1 MSTRR
6 SSRIQDKAAREAKQ
20 REDTLNR
27 EIEYN
32 LENLS
37 VDLTDKQKQRIAR
50 NIDDELKFP
59 INSEDW
65 IIFFCEYFDY
75 IGKNMSVCL
84 KKVSGLSHFNVSDFY
99 KVDLV
104 AGGFD
109 NVFDNQDT
117 LNFNIGLYDALFK
130 QFKDG
135 TNQINN
141 CKKLNLLLSYIGDA
155 VLRMADH
162 HKRTSINSLIE
173 FYRRIATIL
182 ELAVYP
188 EVFMHYMT
196 GDSSGNT
203 TQIDFSYHNKATHS
217 WYIGIW
223 LRKQEFLGVISGNGM
238 NYLKKYD
245 EGLRLFIRNYIRRLI
260 EYMRIYSKNYP
271 LAYEQPYNYSCD
283 VKKVL
288 KFPLPYNGVHQ
299 FAKPKDNYYISR
311 DDWDNIPNILL
322 PSEAVWE
329 SFFKKY
335 KNPKEWNNPPP
346 KWWIDRTVSMLDGF
360 EWWEMNAAAIQRRS
374 DNLEG
379 TKQLTK
385 WLALNSILPEQI
397 DSYDELWE
405 VENEDDEAGMDYNG
419 GANSPNYLNKGKK
432 KAEYFDSRKVLNK
445 KFQILPQKVITLDN
459 IIYKELNDKII
470 NYFKLN
476 IEYKKSGDKKIE
488 GNLRNDTYIDNL
500 NSTILYC
507 SHYSKVKVSKVKV
520 SKVSPKKKVNVSE
533 KKVNKVPS
541 SSSASRATTKR
552 AATI

>member
-1 MSTRR
+1 MSNRR
-6 SSRIQDKAAREAKQ
+6 SSRIQDKEAREAKQ
-20 REDTLNR
+20 REDALNK

-32 LENLS
+32 LQNLS
-37 VDLTDKQKQRIAR
+37 TELTDKQKQKIAR
-50 NIDDELKFP
+50 NVDDELKFP
-59 INSEDW
+59 INDEDW

-75 IGKNMSVCL
+75 IGKNMGVCL
-84 KKVSGLSHFNVSDFY
+84 KKIPAHRHLDVSDFY
-99 KVDLV
+99 KVGIEE
-104 AGGFD
+104 GGFD

-135 TNQINN
+135 TNKINN
-141 CKKLNLLLSYIGDA
+141 CKRLNLLLSYIGDA
-155 VLRMADH
+155 VLRMADY

-173 FYRRIATIL
+173 FYRKIATIL
-182 ELAVYP
+182 EFAVYP
-188 EVFMHYMT
+188 EVFMLYMT

-223 LRKQEFLGVISGNGM
+223 LRKQEFLGVISGNGS

-245 EGLRLFIRNYIRRLI
+245 KGLRLFIRNFIRRLI
-260 EYMRIYSKNYP
+260 AYMRIYGDNYP
-271 LAYEQPYNYSCD
+271 LGYEQPYNYSD
-283 VKKVL
+283 DEEKVKKIQKYL
-288 KFPLPYNGVHQ
+288 LPYNGVYKYN
-299 FAKPKDNYYISR
+299 KPADNYYISR
-311 DDWDNIPNILL
+311 DDWDYIPNILL
-322 PSEAVWE
+322 PSNAVWE

-335 KNPKEWNNPPP
+335 RDPKEWNNPPP

-360 EWWEMNAAAIQRRS
+360 EWWEMNAAAVQRRS

-397 DSYDELWE
+397 ESYDELWE
-405 VENEDDEAGMDYNG
+405 VENEDEEAGMDYKG
-419 GANSPNYLNKGKK
+419 GANSPNNLNKGKN

-445 KFQILPQKVITLDN
+445 KFKILPDKLITLDN
-459 IIYKELNDKII
+459 LIYKELNEKFI

-476 IEYKKSGDKKIE
+476 IEYKEKVGKKIE
-488 GNLRNDTYIDNL
+488 GYLRDNTYIDNL

-507 SHYSKVKVSKVKV
+507 SHYNKVKVSKVKV
-520 SKVSPKKKVNVSE
+520 SPKKKVINVSPK

-541 SSSASRATTKR
+541 SSSASRASTK
-552 AATI
+552 

>member
-6 SSRIQDKAAREAKQ
+6 SSRIQDKEAREAKQ
-20 REDTLNR
+20 REDALNK

-32 LENLS
+32 LQNLS
-37 VDLTDKQKQRIAR
+37 TELTDKQKQRIAR
-50 NIDDELKFP
+50 NRDEELKFP
-59 INSEDW
+59 INSQDW

-75 IGKNMSVCL
+75 IGKNMGVCL
-84 KKVSGLSHFNVSDFY
+84 KKVSGLSHFSVSDFY
-99 KVDLV
+99 KVGIE

-109 NVFDNQDT
+109 NEFDNQDT

-135 TNQINN
+135 TNKINN
-141 CKKLNLLLSYIGDA
+141 CARLNLLLSYIGDA
-155 VLRMADH
+155 VLRMADY
-162 HKRTSINSLIE
+162 HKSTSINSLIE

-188 EVFMHYMT
+188 EIFMQYMT
-196 GDSSGNT
+196 GDSTGNT
-203 TQIDFSYHNKATHS
+203 TQIDFSYHDKATHS

-223 LRKQEFLGVISGNGM
+223 LRKQEFLGVISGNGI

-260 EYMRIYSKNYP
+260 AYMRIYSKNYP
-271 LAYEQPYNYSCD
+271 LGYEQPYNYSSD

-288 KFPLPYNGVHQ
+288 TFPLPYDGVYK
-299 FAKPKDNYYISR
+299 FAKPADNYYISR
-311 DDWDNIPNILL
+311 DDWDYIPNILL

-335 KNPKEWNNPPP
+335 RDPKEWNNPPP

-360 EWWEMNAAAIQRRS
+360 EWWEMNAAAVQRRS

-379 TKQLTK
+379 TKKLTK

-397 DSYDELWE
+397 ESYDELWE
-405 VENEDDEAGMDYNG
+405 VENEDEDEEAGMDYHG
-419 GANSPNYLNKGKK
+419 GTKSPNKGKK
-432 KAEYFDSRKVLNK
+432 KAEYFNSGKVLNK
-445 KFQILPQKVITLDN
+445 KFKILPDKVITLDN
-459 IIYKELNDKII
+459 IIYKELNDKVM

-476 IEYKKSGDKKIE
+476 IEYKEGVGKKIE
-488 GNLRNDTYIDNL
+488 GYLRNDTYIDNL

-507 SHYSKVKVSKVKV
+507 SHYSAVKVSKVKV
-520 SKVSPKKKVNVSE
+520 SGKNNVFAA

-541 SSSASRATTKR
+541 SSSASRASTK
-552 AATI
+552 

>member
-6 SSRIQDKAAREAKQ
+6 SSRIQDKEAREAKQ
-20 REDTLNR
+20 REDALNK

-32 LENLS
+32 LQNLS
-37 VDLTDKQKQRIAR
+37 TELTDKQKQRIAR
-50 NIDDELKFP
+50 NRDEELKFP
-59 INSEDW
+59 INSQDW

-75 IGKNMSVCL
+75 IGKNMGVCF
-84 KKVSGLSHFNVSDFY
+84 KKIPAHSHLSVSDFY
-99 KVDLV
+99 KVGIE

-109 NVFDNQDT
+109 NEFDNQDT

-135 TNQINN
+135 TNKINN
-141 CKKLNLLLSYIGDA
+141 CARLNLLLSYIGDA
-155 VLRMADH
+155 VLRMADY
-162 HKRTSINSLIE
+162 HKSTSINSLIE
-173 FYRRIATIL
+173 FYRKIATIL

-188 EVFMHYMT
+188 EIFMQYMT
-196 GDSSGNT
+196 GDSTGNT
-203 TQIDFSYHNKATHS
+203 TQIDFSYHDKSTHS

-245 EGLRLFIRNYIRRLI
+245 EGLRLFVRNYIRRLI
-260 EYMRIYSKNYP
+260 AYMRIYSKNYP
-271 LAYEQPYNYSCD
+271 LGYEQPYNYSSD

-288 KFPLPYNGVHQ
+288 KFPLPYDGVYK
-299 FAKPKDNYYISR
+299 FAKPADNYYISR
-311 DDWDNIPNILL
+311 DDWDYIPNILL

-335 KNPKEWNNPPP
+335 KDPKEWNNPPP

-360 EWWEMNAAAIQRRS
+360 EWWEMNAAAVQRRS

-379 TKQLTK
+379 TKKLTK

-397 DSYDELWE
+397 ESYDELWE
-405 VENEDDEAGMDYNG
+405 VENEDEEAGMDYHG
-419 GANSPNYLNKGKK
+419 GANSPNKGKK
-432 KAEYFDSRKVLNK
+432 KAEYFNSGKVLNK
-445 KFQILPQKVITLDN
+445 KFKILPDKVITIDN
-459 IIYKELNDKII
+459 IIYKELNNKVM

-476 IEYKKSGDKKIE
+476 IEYKEGGDKKIE
-488 GNLRNDTYIDNL
+488 GYLRNDTYIDNL

-507 SHYSKVKVSKVKV
+507 SHYSAVKVSKVKV
-520 SKVSPKKKVNVSE
+520 SDKKKFDVLPK

-541 SSSASRATTKR
+541 SSSASRASTK
-552 AATI
+552 

>member
-20 REDTLNR
+20 REDALNK

-32 LENLS
+32 LQNLS
-37 VDLTDKQKQRIAR
+37 TELTDKQKQRIAR
-50 NIDDELKFP
+50 NREEELKFP
-59 INSEDW
+59 INSQDW

-75 IGKNMSVCL
+75 IGKNMGVCL
-84 KKVSGLSHFNVSDFY
+84 KKVSGLSHFSVSDFY
-99 KVDLV
+99 KVGIE

-109 NVFDNQDT
+109 NEFDNHDA

-135 TNQINN
+135 TNKINN
-141 CKKLNLLLSYIGDA
+141 CARLNLLLSYIGDA
-155 VLRMADH
+155 VLRMADY
-162 HKRTSINSLIE
+162 HKSTSINSLIE

-188 EVFMHYMT
+188 EIFMQYMT

-203 TQIDFSYHNKATHS
+203 SQIDFSYHDKTTHS

-260 EYMRIYSKNYP
+260 AYMRIYSKNYP
-271 LAYEQPYNYSCD
+271 LGYEQPYNYSSD

-288 KFPLPYNGVHQ
+288 KFPLPYDGVYQ
-299 FAKPKDNYYISR
+299 YAKPADNYYISR
-311 DDWDNIPNILL
+311 DDWDYIPNILL

-335 KNPKEWNNPPP
+335 RDPKEWNNPPP

-360 EWWEMNAAAIQRRS
+360 EWWEMNAAAVQRRS

-397 DSYDELWE
+397 ESYDELWE
-405 VENEDDEAGMDYNG
+405 VENEEAGMDYQG
-419 GANSPNYLNKGKK
+419 GANSPKKGKK
-432 KAEYFDSRKVLNK
+432 KAEYFNSGEVLNK
-445 KFQILPQKVITLDN
+445 KFKILEDKVITLDN
-459 IIYKELNDKII
+459 IIYKEINNKVM

-476 IEYKKSGDKKIE
+476 IEYKEGFGKKIE
-488 GNLRNDTYIDNL
+488 GYLRNDTYIDNL

-507 SHYSKVKVSKVKV
+507 SHYSAVKVSKVKV
-520 SKVSPKKKVNVSE
+520 SGKNNVLAAKKVN
-533 KKVNKVPS
+533 
-541 SSSASRATTKR
+541 
-552 AATI
+552 

>member
-20 REDTLNR
+20 REDALNK

-32 LENLS
+32 LQNLS
-37 VDLTDKQKQRIAR
+37 TELTDKQKQRIAR
-50 NIDDELKFP
+50 NREEELKFP
-59 INSEDW
+59 INSQDW

-75 IGKNMSVCL
+75 IGKNMGVCL
-84 KKVSGLSHFNVSDFY
+84 KKVSGLSHFSVSDFY
-99 KVDLV
+99 KVGIE

-109 NVFDNQDT
+109 NEFDNHDA

-135 TNQINN
+135 TNKINN
-141 CKKLNLLLSYIGDA
+141 CARLNLLLSYIGDA
-155 VLRMADH
+155 VLRMADY
-162 HKRTSINSLIE
+162 HKSTSINSLIE

-188 EVFMHYMT
+188 EIFMQYMT

-203 TQIDFSYHNKATHS
+203 TQIDFSYHDKTTHS

-260 EYMRIYSKNYP
+260 AYMRIYSKNYP
-271 LAYEQPYNYSCD
+271 LGYEQPYNYSSD

-288 KFPLPYNGVHQ
+288 KFPLPYDGVYQ
-299 FAKPKDNYYISR
+299 YAKPADNYYISR
-311 DDWDNIPNILL
+311 DDWDYIPNILL

-335 KNPKEWNNPPP
+335 RDPKEWNNPPP

-360 EWWEMNAAAIQRRS
+360 EWWEMNAAAVQRRS

-397 DSYDELWE
+397 ESYDELWE
-405 VENEDDEAGMDYNG
+405 VENEEAGMDYQG
-419 GANSPNYLNKGKK
+419 GANSPKKGKK
-432 KAEYFDSRKVLNK
+432 KAEYFNSGEVLNK
-445 KFQILPQKVITLDN
+445 KFKILEDKVITLDN
-459 IIYKELNDKII
+459 IIYKELNNKVM

-476 IEYKKSGDKKIE
+476 IEYKEGFGKKIE
-488 GNLRNDTYIDNL
+488 GYLRNDTYIDNL

-507 SHYSKVKVSKVKV
+507 SHYSAVKVSKVKV
-520 SKVSPKKKVNVSE
+520 SGKNNVLAA

-541 SSSASRATTKR
+541 SSSASRASTK
-552 AATI
+552 